1 MNRIEKFE
9 DIIAWQKAR
18 LLTKEV
24 YQCTRVGAFGK
35 DYGLKDQIQRASVST
50 MANVAEGFERG
61 GDKEFIQFL
70 SNSKGSCG
78 EVKSHLYVALDQDYI
93 TQSSFDQLYGQ
104 ANEVGRLL
112 SGFKPPWLQVP
123 LMGNDFGL
131 WTLDF
136 GLNKTYV

>member
-24 YQCTRVGAFGK
+24 YECTRVGAFAK

-61 GDKEFIQFL
+61 GDKEFVQFL

-78 EVKSHLYVALDQDYI
+78 EVKSHLYVALDQAYI
-93 TQSSFDQLYGQ
+93 TPASFDQMYGQ
-104 ANEVGRLL
+104 ASEVGRLL
-112 SGFKPPWLQVP
+112 SGF
-123 LMGNDFGL
+123 M
-131 WTLDF
+131 
-136 GLNKTYV
+136 TYLRESNLRGRKYR

>member
-18 LLTKEV
+18 LLTRDV
-24 YQCTRVGAFGK
+24 YKCSREGAFAR

-70 SNSKGSCG
+70 PNSKGSCG
-78 EVKSHLYVALDQDYI
+78 EVKSHLYVALDQAYI
-93 TQSSFDQLYGQ
+93 SPAGFDQLYAQ
-104 ANEVGRLL
+104 ASEVSRML
-112 SGFKPPWLQVP
+112 SGF
-123 LMGNDFGL
+123 M
-131 WTLDF
+131 
-136 GLNKTYV
+136 TYLRESGFRGPKYR